1 MSICPVQDETASPA
15 ERLKIAASRRRV
27 SLHHSLGLEVGN
39 RVAEDLAHPSH
50 LAHGKERVHLGQVEG
65 CGHHGLAVARLE
77 GRHLR
82 ADLAHDGV
90 HVVPVGRCVH
100 DRTSFCPALGGGAG
114 HANVPPRRLRLLES
128 RHVHRGTVPH
138 VDERHRVVAAL
149 AILRPL
155 GHARHPIHR
164 RVDRR
169 LQHRAKHARRADRN
183 VPHARVRERRLH
195 QLLLPRLGA
204 AIPVVLGLLR
214 GVVAP
219 VLLRLD
225 GGLRLRRHRGH
236 G

>member
-1 MSICPVQDETASPA
+1 MWAPRARRRTA
-15 ERLKIAASRRRV
+15 RRAASAGRSRARWCTRRSSGSMRTRPHLLRTIRNRNNTTFAR
-27 SLHHSLGLEVGN
+27 SEPRLHASTD
-39 RVAEDLAHPSH
+39 VAW
-50 LAHGKERVHLGQVEG
+50 GG
-65 CGHHGLAVARLE
+65 
-77 GRHLR
+77 
-82 ADLAHDGV
+82 
-90 HVVPVGRCVH
+90 
-100 DRTSFCPALGGGAG
+100 RTSFCPALGGGAG